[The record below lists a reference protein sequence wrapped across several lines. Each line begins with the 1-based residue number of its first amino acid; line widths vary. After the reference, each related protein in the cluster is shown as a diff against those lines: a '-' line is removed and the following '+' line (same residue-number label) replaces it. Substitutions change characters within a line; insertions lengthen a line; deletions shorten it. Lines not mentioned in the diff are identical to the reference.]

1 MQLMFKSILVLRRV
15 HEFLRLTKTL
25 AVPDAQES
33 GEFRRL
39 DALLSSFRQSLP
51 AEYRSAVRYQ
61 LSQTGTGQHTLDL
74 DTLMCHVCSL
84 RYARDAGLAALE
96 RRSQAGRSTSR
107 LCFRQR
113 RHPAAR
119 NFRQSLQGE

>member
-1 MQLMFKSILVLRRV
+1 MQLMYKAILLLRRV

-25 AVPDAQES
+25 AVADAQETS
-33 GEFRRL
+33 EFRRL

-61 LSQTGTGQHTLDL
+61 PSSTGTGQLTLDL

-84 RYARDAGLAALE
+84 RCVRCAKR
-96 RRSQAGRSTSR
+96 
-107 LCFRQR
+107 FRMR
-113 RHPAAR
+113 
-119 NFRQSLQGE
+119 